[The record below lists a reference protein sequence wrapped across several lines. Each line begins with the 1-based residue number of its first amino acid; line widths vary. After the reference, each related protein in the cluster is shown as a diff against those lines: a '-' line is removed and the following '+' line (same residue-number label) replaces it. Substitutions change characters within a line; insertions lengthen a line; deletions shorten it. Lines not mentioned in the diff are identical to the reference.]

1 MNEQN
6 KIILTQLKGELLF
19 IFKDIEHDD
28 FCDIEQFEYL
38 IQLIDYMLLD
48 KIPVVKNTIKAFME
62 EIINTSIYGM
72 RQAVLKTLYLVDK
85 LKGDFDDSE
94 ISLY

>member
-19 IFKDIEHDD
+19 IFKDIEH
-28 FCDIEQFEYL
+28 L

-72 RQAVLKTLYLVDK
+72 RPAVLKTLY
-85 LKGDFDDSE
+85 
-94 ISLY
+94 